1 MVEGELMTDL
11 LAVIVCLEKKLK
23 EENIP
28 ANIHIIHDSLEV
40 ESAPHHQERI
50 KEILFQ
56 IYRYNP
62 ITPSIENRGTTL

>member
-1 MVEGELMTDL
+1 MIDL
-11 LAVIVCLEKKLK
+11 VAVVVSLENKLK

-28 ANIHIIHDSLEV
+28 ANIHLIHDHLEV
-40 ESAPHHQERI
+40 EAAPHHQERI

-62 ITPSIENRGTTL
+62 ITPLKE